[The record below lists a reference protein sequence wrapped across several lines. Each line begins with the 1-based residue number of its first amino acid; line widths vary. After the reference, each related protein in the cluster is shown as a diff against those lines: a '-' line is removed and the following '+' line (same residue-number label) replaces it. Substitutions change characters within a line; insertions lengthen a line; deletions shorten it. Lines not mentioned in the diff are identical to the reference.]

1 MRPRSALVL
10 LATLISIVVMASAC
24 TASKAPVEPSP
35 APTTTSAVSTPVQA
49 ARLSCDLP
57 PVVAPTAP
65 AEIPRYV
72 ELDPVTNLHMTGT
85 PPKEPI
91 DLATYRLKITGKVDN
106 PVELTYDEIRCLPKV
121 QASPLLVCPG
131 FFEDQATWAGTP
143 ISGVLDLAGMQ
154 EGATAITFKA
164 ASDNYRVTL
173 SLEEARNEQ
182 NLIAYEWEG
191 EPLPRYHGFPFRLVM
206 PGMDGNQWIK
216 WITEIVVE

>member
-1 MRPRSALVL
+1 MTLRPTLVV
-10 LATLISIVVMASAC
+10 LAVLITITVIVNAC
-24 TASKAPVEPSP
+24 TAPRAPAEPSP
-35 APTTTSAVSTPVQA
+35 EPTTTSAVPAPAQA
-49 ARLSCDLP
+49 TRPTCDLP

-72 ELDPVTNLHMTGT
+72 ELDPVTNLHMTGA

-106 PVELTYDEIRCLPKV
+106 PVELTYDEVRCLPKV

-131 FFEDQATWAGTP
+131 FFEDQATWGGTP
-143 ISGVLDLAGMQ
+143 IKGVLALAGIQ
-154 EGATAITFKA
+154 EGATSVTFMA
-164 ASDNYRVTL
+164 ASDKYRVTL
-173 SLEEARNEQ
+173 SMEQALQEQ

-191 EPLPRYHGFPFRLVM
+191 QPLPRYHGFPFRLVLPDM
-206 PGMDGNQWIK
+206 EGNQWVK